1 MGRTNSTYRELL
13 RAMESRWGDYRRALR
28 RADQAVF
35 DRLFEYA
42 RAHADASGLLNHQFV
57 EIPALVSMLIEQQ
70 KRLDD
75 LEDRLAHVEDDLNDQ
90 G

>member
-1 MGRTNSTYRELL
+1 MGRTNTTYRDLL
-13 RAMESRWGDYRRALR
+13 QAMESRWQEYRRALR
-28 RADQAVF
+28 YDDQGVF

-42 RAHADASGLLNHQFV
+42 RAHADASGVQNHQFV

-70 KRLDD
+70 KLIED
-75 LEDRLAHVEDDLNDQ
+75 LEDRLDHVEDDLNGQ